1 MNQRK
6 VIGIFWLLLATVSL
20 HCEDA
25 KRLSIVETEG
35 NSGKRWAICIGIDDY
50 EDSSILD
57 LHKAGNDARTM
68 GAVLKDN
75 GQFDYV
81 YVMTDDLSPRD
92 ENYPKRR
99 NIMGRLDFIKEFIRP
114 DDMMVFFFSGHGVS
128 DAQGAGFLVAV
139 DAVDEELF
147 ETSVSVNEVV
157 AALGETG
164 ITKSLL
170 MIDACREYFQE
181 NKGLNQDGLYAEK
194 YERAEVAATFFATKQ
209 GWYSYEDSDSEY
221 GVFSRYLIGGLQGSA
236 DSPEYEG
243 NEDGI
248 VTFSEL
254 ADYVE
259 AGVSEWAIEHSKKQK
274 PYTEIYG
281 EKSGDLA
288 LSAYVGGAG
297 GDDNEEEPEPPGE
310 LYGELYI
317 VTEPD
322 GAVISIDGEEKVGN
336 PFWLKEVFLGRQLAI
351 EARLGNIYKS
361 EEITLDREGLN
372 DITLFLEIERGNLII
387 SSAEKNVEV
396 FISGESLGGF
406 GSGLFRDIP
415 VGESAIELRGDGLYW
430 KGEVA
435 ILSDETTEVRA
446 DVGEVGEISYAVPSG
461 ARAILAGTGFRE
473 TVRGG
478 GTLRNM
484 PVGRYRATV
493 TGSGYRDE
501 TIEISLQKGAEFSLE
516 PYRTGSVRVES
527 TPSGAGVYVDGV
539 YAGRTPV
546 TVAEV
551 EKGYRTVEVKLDGY
565 KESSRRVLVI
575 EGKTATGAF
584 AMKQAMPSGFV
595 LVEDGEIAGSADS
608 LKSGRPN
615 NEPDPFPQEKVHF
628 NEVLSLG
635 GYFDT
640 ANRLK
645 SGLSDDSWEVSKSVS
660 IRGQLYVVQIK
671 YRTFTLTEFKGGRPI
686 GKPNQNNR

>member
-1 MNQRK
+1 M
-6 VIGIFWLLLATVSL
+6 
-20 HCEDA
+20 
-25 KRLSIVETEG
+25 
-35 NSGKRWAICIGIDDY
+35 
-50 EDSSILD
+50 
-57 LHKAGNDARTM
+57 
-68 GAVLKDN
+68 
-75 GQFDYV
+75 
-81 YVMTDDLSPRD
+81 
-92 ENYPKRR
+92 
-99 NIMGRLDFIKEFIRP
+99 
-114 DDMMVFFFSGHGVS
+114 
-128 DAQGAGFLVAV
+128 
-139 DAVDEELF
+139 
-147 ETSVSVNEVV
+147 
-157 AALGETG
+157 
-164 ITKSLL
+164 
-170 MIDACREYFQE
+170 
-181 NKGLNQDGLYAEK
+181 
-194 YERAEVAATFFATKQ
+194 
-209 GWYSYEDSDSEY
+209 
-221 GVFSRYLIGGLQGSA
+221 
-236 DSPEYEG
+236 
-243 NEDGI
+243 
-248 VTFSEL
+248 
-254 ADYVE
+254 
-259 AGVSEWAIEHSKKQK
+259 
-274 PYTEIYG
+274 
-281 EKSGDLA
+281 
-288 LSAYVGGAG
+288 
-297 GDDNEEEPEPPGE
+297 
-310 LYGELYI
+310 
-317 VTEPD
+317 
-322 GAVISIDGEEKVGN
+322 
-336 PFWLKEVFLGRQLAI
+336 
-351 EARLGNIYKS
+351 
-361 EEITLDREGLN
+361 DREGLN